1 MTENTKSLVFWRS
14 FPIFETFDDELIRH
28 VMGIAIPKSWP
39 SGATLFQRGDDGNQM
54 FALASGRIK
63 LSLLTPQGK
72 ELTLRHVEPGMIL
85 GEMAILDGEPRS
97 ADATATM
104 SSKGYVIRK
113 SDFQTLLNTYPHAS
127 LAIIS
132 YLCNRLRDT
141 TEQLETIALY
151 DIDSRVARF
160 LMAALRQL
168 HGDELPDSANLQLF
182 LSQSEIASIL
192 GASRPKINRAIM
204 ALEDAGA
211 ITRSGT
217 VINCNIQRL
226 TALAEPDGPRK

>member
-14 FPIFETFDDELIRH
+14 FPIFETFDDELIRQ
-28 VMGIAIPKSWP
+28 VMAIAIPKSWP
-39 SGATLFQRGDDGNQM
+39 SGATLFQRGDEGNQM
-54 FALASGRIK
+54 IALASGRIK

-97 ADATATM
+97 ADATVTM
-104 SSKGYVIRK
+104 PSKGYVIRK
-113 SDFQTLLNTYPHAS
+113 SDFQSLLSTYPQAANS
-127 LAIIS
+127 IIA

-211 ITRSGT
+211 ITRNGT

-226 TALAEPDGPRK
+226 TALAEPDGTRK

>member
-1 MTENTKSLVFWRS
+1 MTENNKSLVFWRS
-14 FPIFETFDDELIRH
+14 FPIFETFDDELIRQ
-28 VMGIAIPKSWP
+28 VISIAIPKSWP
-39 SGATLFQRGDDGNQM
+39 SGATLFQRGDEGNQM
-54 FALASGRIK
+54 IALASGRIK

-97 ADATATM
+97 ADAVATIP
-104 SSKGYVIRK
+104 SKGYVIRK
-113 SDFQTLLNTYPHAS
+113 SDFQTLMNTYPQAAS
-127 LAIIS
+127 SIIS

-168 HGDELPDSANLQLF
+168 HGDEIPDSANLQLF

-192 GASRPKINRAIM
+192 GASRPKINRAII

-211 ITRSGT
+211 ITRNGT

-226 TALAEPDGPRK
+226 TALAEPDGNRK

>member
-14 FPIFETFDDELIRH
+14 FPIFETFDDELIH
-28 VMGIAIPKSWP
+28 QVMSIAIAKTWSA
-39 SGATLFQRGDDGNQM
+39 GTTLFQRGDEGNQM
-54 FALASGRIK
+54 IALASGRIK

-72 ELTLRHVEPGMIL
+72 ELTLRHVEPGLIL

-97 ADATATM
+97 ADAVATV

-113 SDFQTLLNTYPHAS
+113 SDFQTLMNTYPQAS
-127 LAIIS
+127 LSIIR
-132 YLCNRLRDT
+132 YLCDRLRDT

-192 GASRPKINRAIM
+192 GASRPKINRAII

-211 ITRSGT
+211 ITRNGT

-226 TALAEPDGPRK
+226 TALAEPDGNRK

>member
-14 FPIFETFDDELIRH
+14 FPIFETFDDELIRQ
-28 VMGIAIPKSWP
+28 VMSIAISKSWP
-39 SGATLFQRGDDGNQM
+39 SGATLFQRGDEGSQM
-54 FALASGRIK
+54 IALASGRIK

-97 ADATATM
+97 ADAVATM
-104 SSKGYVIRK
+104 PSKGYVIRK
-113 SDFQTLLNTYPHAS
+113 SDFQTLMNTYPQAS
-127 LAIIS
+127 SSIIS

-211 ITRSGT
+211 ITRNGT

-226 TALAEPDGPRK
+226 TALAEPDGNRK